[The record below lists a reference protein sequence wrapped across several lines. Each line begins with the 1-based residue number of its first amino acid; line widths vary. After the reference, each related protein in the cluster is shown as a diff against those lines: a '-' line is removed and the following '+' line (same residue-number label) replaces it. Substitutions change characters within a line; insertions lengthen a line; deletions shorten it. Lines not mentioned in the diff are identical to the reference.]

1 MSNGDADDTIRIVRY
16 PNRRL
21 YDSSHARYVTLQE
34 IADLIRQGKSV
45 TIRDS
50 KSDEDLTCATLM
62 QIILQQHPERMELLP
77 APILHGMIR
86 ANDFVLESLRE
97 YFQRSMQYW
106 DMFQQAA
113 TFNPFAGS
121 MDLMKMLS
129 PSSAA
134 GTGDQVES
142 LHRRLAELEKRI
154 EELTS
159 SAKTALAGRGPL
171 QSDSPGGEDT
181 KPVTTANRGE
191 KTKRGKGRRRTG
203 RGS

>member
-1 MSNGDADDTIRIVRY
+1 MGNGDADDTIRIVRY

-45 TIRDS
+45 RIRDS

-62 QIILQQHPERMELLP
+62 QIILQQHPERMDLLP

-86 ANDFVLESLRE
+86 ANDFLLESVRE
-97 YFQRSMQYW
+97 YFQRSMQYC
-106 DMFQQAA
+106 DMVQQAV

-121 MDLMKMLS
+121 MDLMKMFS
-129 PSSAA
+129 PPTA
-134 GTGDQVES
+134 TGSGEQVES

-154 EELTS
+154 EELTP
-159 SAKTALAGRGPL
+159 SAETSLAGHGPS
-171 QSDSPGGEDT
+171 QSNSPPGEAA
-181 KPVTTANRGE
+181 KSVAAPESGE
-191 KTKRGKGRRRTG
+191 KPKRKKGRRTG